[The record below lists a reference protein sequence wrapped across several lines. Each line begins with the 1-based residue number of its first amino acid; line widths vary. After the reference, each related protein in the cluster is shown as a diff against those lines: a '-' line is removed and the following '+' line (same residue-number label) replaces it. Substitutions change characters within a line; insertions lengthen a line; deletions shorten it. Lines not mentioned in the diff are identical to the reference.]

1 MAVLKVELPANR
13 DIVISA
19 RDANLLLD
27 GADNTAALLYI
38 YILSHSC
45 ELDIAAAAK
54 RLKSTENEV
63 MAALRTLENLGL
75 VGKSAAAKIPE
86 RSDEVPEY
94 SQTDVA
100 EHIGSDESFKYLAEF
115 CENSLGKILS
125 TVDLQVL
132 LGIYSWL
139 GLPVDV
145 ICLLIT
151 SCIEETRKKYGAGR
165 VPTMRTIE
173 KRAKVWVRD
182 GVLTLGRAEE
192 YLKEQEKLGSDKARI
207 STILGISGRALAP
220 TEERYISEWI
230 SRKISDELIAA
241 AYDRTVTNTGSLKW
255 SYMNKILTTWCE
267 LGFKTVSDVESNK
280 RSETSS
286 VSNSEDFDMEAALKL
301 RELNRKK
308 RLKREE

>member
-1 MAVLKVELPANR
+1 MAILKVELPVNR

-19 RDANLLLD
+19 REANLLLD

-45 ELDIAAAAK
+45 ELDIHAAAK
-54 RLKSTENEV
+54 RLKTTEDQV
-63 MAALRTLENLGL
+63 MSALHALEGLGL
-75 VGKSAAAKIPE
+75 IGKSAAPKVPE
-86 RSDEVPEY
+86 RSDAIPEY

-100 EHIGSDESFKYLAEF
+100 EHIGSDESFKYLAGF
-115 CENSLGKILS
+115 CEERLGKILS

-145 ICLLIT
+145 ICLLVT

-173 KRAKVWVRD
+173 KRAKIWVRD

-192 YLKEQEKLGSDKARI
+192 YLREQEKLGSDKARI
-207 STILGISGRALAP
+207 AAILGISGRALAP
-220 TEERYISEWI
+220 TEERYISEWLARAI
-230 SRKISDELIAA
+230 PDELIVA

-255 SYMNKILTTWCE
+255 SYMNKILVTWDG
-267 LGFKTVSDVESNK
+267 LGFKTVSDVEAGK
-280 RSETSS
+280 RCEPSS
-286 VSNSEDFDMEAALKL
+286 AGACEDFDMEAAMKL